1 MSKHNRHHRSDEHG
15 HHESESGDTQTLTA
29 PEANDSG
36 VETTN
41 GNGSGV
47 LAAFKSAR
55 DLAGNVRQKAVAGA
69 KVADKAINENPYK
82 AVAIAVGLGV
92 LLGMFL
98 TRRGS
103 RKV

>member
-1 MSKHNRHHRSDEHG
+1 MSKHNRHHSSEGQSH
-15 HHESESGDTQTLTA
+15 ESGDTQTLTA
-29 PEANDSG
+29 PEGNEA
-36 VETTN
+36 ETPATG

-47 LAAFKSAR
+47 MAAFKSAR
-55 DLAGNVRQKAVAGA
+55 DLAGNVREKAVAGA

-82 AVAIAVGLGV
+82 AVAIAVGFGV

-98 TRRGS
+98 SRRGS